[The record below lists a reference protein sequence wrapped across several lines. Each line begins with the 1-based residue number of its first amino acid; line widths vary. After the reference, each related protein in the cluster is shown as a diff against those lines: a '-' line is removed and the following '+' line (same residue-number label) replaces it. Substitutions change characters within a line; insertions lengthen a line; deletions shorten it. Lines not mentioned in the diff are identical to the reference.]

1 MSLIYVTALINIDCQ
16 ESHKTLEWRIQNF
29 KTLLEHGKNE
39 PSHGKN
45 LRVMLFYDPI
55 YADDLAPIFKAHRNI
70 CYMPF
75 DYKTESWIYQASLS
89 FANKLPDVRNE
100 IKDTFL
106 FLCLMNMKIEILA
119 KAINLINDDSNP
131 YNHFAWIDFNLPH
144 VFKRPDD
151 TIDYMYYLMEQHFVP
166 KFIAA
171 PGCWNIDAHRHIDFN
186 HVNWRFCGGF
196 LIGDA
201 ASILDMHELYEK
213 HYIEAMTK
221 QNRITWEVNIWA
233 YLEQEHKS
241 DLKITWFEGNH
252 DDSIV
257 RMPSSLFSA
266 NLSANKTNKI
276 VRYDYPEI
284 PGFYP
289 SSASFCQ
296 SYQLTQ
302 TECQSVLNTR
312 YVNYQINSRGQFL
325 INGERIQ
332 SLNMKSILSPDLTE
346 IVESTLMNEYEIGL
360 EKQNQHVIGLEDL
373 RIYMNADGEM
383 EFVAANTSY
392 IKSGAIRIVRGK
404 YGKGGLESGQILE
417 PPMPTRCEKNWIPF
431 LGKYIYRWQP
441 FEIGSLNE
449 DSNKLAIE
457 SSYHVPNLIFDKVR
471 GSTVPVWSEKDQ
483 CYICVV
489 HYAESVKDAPLHYY
503 HMLVKIQVKDKDKS
517 VIIGWSNP
525 FHFTRLG
532 VQYCIGFTIEQPDSY
547 GFWFSENDNCPG
559 FIHNCS
565 SCQFSF
571 FE

>member
-16 ESHKTLEWRIQNF
+16 ESHKTREWRIHNF
-29 KTLLEHGKNE
+29 KKLLEHKKSDPLHDE
-39 PSHGKN
+39 F
-45 LRVMLFYDPI
+45 RVILLYDPI
-55 YADDLAPIFKAHRNI
+55 YEEDLADLFEEHSNI
-70 CYMPF
+70 CHMPF
-75 DYKTESWIYQASLS
+75 DYKTESWIYQASLP

-119 KAINLINDDSNP
+119 KAANLINDESDT
-131 YNHFAWIDFNLPH
+131 YRHFAWIDFNLPH
-144 VFKRPDD
+144 VFKRTDD
-151 TIDYMYYLMEQHFVP
+151 TIDYMHYLLNQQFTP

-171 PGCWNIDAHRHIDFN
+171 SGCWNIDAHTHIDFN

-201 ASILDMHELYEK
+201 DSILYMYDLYK
-213 HYIEAMTK
+213 NYYVDAMTK
-221 QNRITWEVNIWA
+221 QNRITWEVNMWA
-233 YLEQEHKS
+233 YLEKECGL
-241 DLKITWFEGNH
+241 DVVWFEGNH

-266 NLSANKTNKI
+266 NLSDYYTNKI
-276 VRYDYPEI
+276 VRYNYPEI

-289 SSASFCQ
+289 SSASF
-296 SYQLTQ
+296 LK
-302 TECQSVLNTR
+302 EGNVINTR

-325 INGERIQ
+325 INHDGIIQ
-332 SLNMKSILSPDLTE
+332 SLNIKSTLSPDLTK
-346 IVESTLMNEYEIGL
+346 IVESTLMDESKIGL
-360 EKQNQHVIGLEDL
+360 EQQNQHVIGLEDL
-373 RIYMNADGEM
+373 RIYMNADREM

-392 IKSGAIRIVRGK
+392 IKSGAIRIVKGK
-404 YGKGGLESGQILE
+404 YGKDGLESGQILE
-417 PPMPTRCEKNWIPF
+417 PPTETRCEKNWIPF

-449 DSNKLAIE
+449 ESKLAIE
-457 SSYHVPNLIFDKVR
+457 NSQHVPNLIFDKVR

-489 HYAESVKDAPLHYY
+489 HYSESVKNAPLHYY
-503 HMLVKIQVKDKDKS
+503 HMLVKIQLRS
-517 VIIGWSNP
+517 NNHPVIIGWSNP
-525 FHFTRLG
+525 FHFVRLG
-532 VQYCIGFTIEQPDSY
+532 VQYCIGFTINEKDNSY

-571 FE
+571 YE

>member
-16 ESHKTLEWRIQNF
+16 VSHKTTEWRINNF
-29 KTLLEHGKNE
+29 KLLLEHKKSD
-39 PSHGKN
+39 PSHGEF
-45 LRVMLFYDPI
+45 RVILFYDPI
-55 YADDLAPIFKAHRNI
+55 YEEDLADIFDKHKNI
-70 CYMPF
+70 CHVPF
-75 DYKTESWIYQASLS
+75 DYKTESWIYRASLP

-100 IKDTFL
+100 IKDDFL
-106 FLCLMNMKIEILA
+106 FLSLINMKIEILE
-119 KAINLINDDSNP
+119 KAINLINDESNE

-144 VFKRPDD
+144 VFKRHAD
-151 TIDYMYYLMEQHFVP
+151 TIDYIYYLLEQQFIP

-171 PGCWNIDAHRHIDFN
+171 PGCWNIDAHQHTDFN

-201 ASILDMHELYEK
+201 NSIIEMHEMYK
-213 HYIEAMTK
+213 NHYVEAMTK
-221 QNRITWEVNIWA
+221 QNRITWEVNMWA
-233 YLEQEHKS
+233 YLEKECGL
-241 DLKITWFEGNH
+241 DILWFEGNH
-252 DDSIV
+252 NDSIV

-266 NLSANKTNKI
+266 NLSNYYTNKI

-289 SSASFCQ
+289 SSASFFDGF
-296 SYQLTQ
+296 
-302 TECQSVLNTR
+302 LNTR

-325 INGERIQ
+325 INHNGTIQ
-332 SLNMKSILSPDLTE
+332 SLNMKSILSPDLTK
-346 IVESTLMNEYEIGL
+346 IMESTLMDESKIGL
-360 EKQNQHVIGLEDL
+360 EQQNQHVIGLEDL
-373 RIYMNADGEM
+373 RIYMNADREM

-392 IKSGAIRIVRGK
+392 IKSWAIRIVKGK
-404 YGKGGLESGQILE
+404 YGKDGLESGQILE
-417 PPMPTRCEKNWIPF
+417 PPTETRCEKNWIPF

-441 FEIGSLNE
+441 FEIGTLNE
-449 DSNKLAIE
+449 DAKLAIE
-457 SSYHVPNLIFDKVR
+457 ISQHVPNLIFDKVR

-489 HYAESVKDAPLHYY
+489 HYSESVKNAPLHYY
-503 HMLVKIQVKDKDKS
+503 HMLVKINHFE
-517 VIIGWSNP
+517 IIGWSNP

-532 VQYCIGFTIEQPDSY
+532 VQYCIGFTINEKDNSY

-571 FE
+571 YE

>member
-1 MSLIYVTALINIDCQ
+1 MILYIYIIMSLVYVTALINIDCQ
-16 ESHKTLEWRIQNF
+16 ESHKTVEWRIQNF
-29 KTLLEHGKNE
+29 KSLLEHKE
-39 PSHGKN
+39 N
-45 LRVMLFYDPI
+45 LRVILFYDPI
-55 YADDLAPIFKAHRNI
+55 YADDLAPIFKTYQNVCHI
-70 CYMPF
+70 PF
-75 DYKTESWIYQASLS
+75 EYKIESWIYQASLP

-119 KAINLINDDSNP
+119 KAVNLINDESDTYS
-131 YNHFAWIDFNLPH
+131 HFAWIDFNLPH
-144 VFKRPDD
+144 VFKRSED
-151 TIDYMYYLMEQHFVP
+151 TIDYMYYLLEQQFVP
-166 KFIAA
+166 NFIAA
-171 PGCWNIDAHRHIDFN
+171 SGCWNIDQHPHTDFN

-196 LIGDA
+196 LVGNA
-201 ASILDMHELYEK
+201 QSIMKMHELYEK

-221 QNRITWEVNIWA
+221 QNRITWEVNMWA
-233 YLEQEHKS
+233 YLERECRL
-241 DLKITWFEGNH
+241 DFTWFEGNH

-266 NLSANKTNKI
+266 NLSANKSNEI
-276 VRYDYPEI
+276 VRYNYPEI

-296 SYQLTQ
+296 TDSL
-302 TECQSVLNTR
+302 LNTR
-312 YVNYQINSRGQFL
+312 YVNYQINDRGQFL
-325 INGERIQ
+325 INHNFNGKIC
-332 SLNMKSILSPDLTE
+332 SLNLKSTLSPDLTE
-346 IVESTLMNEYEIGL
+346 ITKSVLMDESTIGL
-360 EKQNQHVIGLEDL
+360 QQQNQNVLGLEDV
-373 RIYMNADGEM
+373 RIYMNADREM

-392 IKSGAIRIVRGK
+392 IKSGAIRIVTGK
-404 YGKGGLESGQILE
+404 YGKDGFEFGKILE

-441 FEIGSLNE
+441 FEIGHLNE
-449 DSNKLAIE
+449 DSKLVIE
-457 SSYHVPNLIFDKVR
+457 SSQHVPNLIFDKVR

-503 HMLVKIQVKDKDKS
+503 HMLVKINHGI
-517 VIIGWSNP
+517 IIGWSNP
-525 FHFTRLG
+525 FHFTQLG

-571 FE
+571 YE

>member
-16 ESHKTLEWRIQNF
+16 ESNKTLEWRIQNF
-29 KTLLEHGKNE
+29 KKLLEHKKNE
-39 PSHGKN
+39 LSHGEF
-45 LRVMLFYDPI
+45 RIILFYDPI
-55 YADDLAPIFKAHRNI
+55 YEEDLHDIFEEHHNI
-70 CYMPF
+70 CHMPF
-75 DYKTESWIYQASLS
+75 DYKTESWIYQASLP

-119 KAINLINDDSNP
+119 KAVNLINDESDT
-131 YNHFAWIDFNLPH
+131 YRHFAWIDFNLPH
-144 VFKRPDD
+144 VFKRTDD
-151 TIDYMYYLMEQHFVP
+151 TIDYMYYLMEQQFAR

-171 PGCWNIDAHRHIDFN
+171 SGCWNIEAHQHIDFN

-201 ASILDMHELYEK
+201 NSILYMYELYK
-213 HYIEAMTK
+213 NYYVEAMTK
-221 QNRITWEVNIWA
+221 QDRITWEVNMWA
-233 YLEQEHKS
+233 YFEREFDS
-241 DLKITWFEGNH
+241 YLKITWFEGNH

-257 RMPSSLFSA
+257 RMPSSLFSV
-266 NLSANKTNKI
+266 NLSNNYTNKI

-289 SSASFCQ
+289 SSAAFC
-296 SYQLTQ
+296 
-302 TECQSVLNTR
+302 EGVLNTR
-312 YVNYQINSRGQFL
+312 YVNYQINNRGQFL
-325 INGERIQ
+325 INHNGTIQ
-332 SLNMKSILSPDLTE
+332 SLNMKSILSPDLTK
-346 IVESTLMNEYEIGL
+346 IVESALMNEYEIGL
-360 EKQNQHVIGLEDL
+360 EKQNQHVLGLEDL

-392 IKSGAIRIVRGK
+392 IKSGAIRIVKGK

-417 PPMPTRCEKNWIPF
+417 PPTETRCEKNWIPF

-449 DSNKLAIE
+449 DSKLTIE
-457 SSYHVPNLIFDKVR
+457 SSQHVPNLIFDKVR

-489 HYAESVKDAPLHYY
+489 HYSESVKNAPMHYY

-517 VIIGWSNP
+517 MIFGWSNP
-525 FHFTRLG
+525 FHFVRLG
-532 VQYCIGFTIEQPDSY
+532 VQYCIGFTINEKDNSY

-571 FE
+571 YE

>member
-1 MSLIYVTALINIDCQ
+1 MYVINA
-16 ESHKTLEWRIQNF
+16 KTDLMADAIQ
-29 KTLLEHGKNE
+29 
-39 PSHGKN
+39 
-45 LRVMLFYDPI
+45 
-55 YADDLAPIFKAHRNI
+55 RN
-70 CYMPF
+70 
-75 DYKTESWIYQASLS
+75 TW
-89 FANKLPDVRNE
+89 
-100 IKDTFL
+100 
-106 FLCLMNMKIEILA
+106 
-119 KAINLINDDSNP
+119 DST
-131 YNHFAWIDFNLPH
+131 HFAWIDFNLPH
-144 VFKRPDD
+144 VFKRQDD
-151 TIDYMYYLMEQHFVP
+151 TIDYMYYLMEQQFAP

-196 LIGDA
+196 LISDA
-201 ASILDMHELYEK
+201 ASILDMHALYEK

-221 QNRITWEVNIWA
+221 QDRITWEVNMWA
-233 YLEQEHKS
+233 YLEKECG
-241 DLKITWFEGNH
+241 LEITWFEGNH

-266 NLSANKTNKI
+266 NLSDNYANKI

-289 SSASFCQ
+289 SSAAFC
-296 SYQLTQ
+296 
-302 TECQSVLNTR
+302 EGVLNTR

-346 IVESTLMNEYEIGL
+346 IVESALMNEYEIGL
-360 EKQNQHVIGLEDL
+360 EKHNQNVIGLEDL

-441 FEIGSLNE
+441 FEIGTLNE
-449 DSNKLAIE
+449 DSKLAIE
-457 SSYHVPNLIFDKVR
+457 SSQHVPNLIFDKVR

-489 HYAESVKDAPLHYY
+489 HYSESVKNAPLHYY
-503 HMLVKIQVKDKDKS
+503 HMLVKIQLQSNNHGVINSEK
-517 VIIGWSNP
+517 IIGWSNP
-525 FHFTRLG
+525 FHFMRLG
-532 VQYCIGFTIEQPDSY
+532 IQYCIGFTINEKDNSY

-571 FE
+571 YE

>member
-1 MSLIYVTALINIDCQ
+1 MSLIYVTALINIDCK

-29 KTLLEHGKNE
+29 KKLLEHKE
-39 PSHGKN
+39 N
-45 LRVMLFYDPI
+45 LRVILFYDPI
-55 YADDLAPIFKAHRNI
+55 YAEDLEDLFEAHSNVCHI
-70 CYMPF
+70 PF
-75 DYKTESWIYQASLS
+75 DYKTESWIYQASLP

-119 KAINLINDDSNP
+119 KAVNLINDESDT
-131 YNHFAWIDFNLPH
+131 YRHFAWIDFNLPH
-144 VFKRPDD
+144 VFKRTDD
-151 TIDYMYYLMEQHFVP
+151 TIDYMYYLMEQQFAR

-171 PGCWNIDAHRHIDFN
+171 SGCWNKDNQHTDFN

-201 ASILDMHELYEK
+201 NSILYMYELYK
-213 HYIEAMTK
+213 NYYVEAMTK
-221 QNRITWEVNIWA
+221 QNRITWEVNMWA
-233 YLEQEHKS
+233 YFEREFDS
-241 DLKITWFEGNH
+241 YLKITWFEGNH

-257 RMPSSLFSA
+257 RMPSSLFSV
-266 NLSANKTNKI
+266 NLSNNYTNKI

-289 SSASFCQ
+289 SSASFF
-296 SYQLTQ
+296 
-302 TECQSVLNTR
+302 EGVLNTR
-312 YVNYQINSRGQFL
+312 YVNYQINNRGQFL
-325 INGERIQ
+325 INHNGTIQ
-332 SLNMKSILSPDLTE
+332 SLNMKSILSPDLTK
-346 IVESTLMNEYEIGL
+346 IVESALMNEYEIGL
-360 EKQNQHVIGLEDL
+360 EKQNQHVLGLEDL

-392 IKSGAIRIVRGK
+392 IKSGAIRIVKGK

-417 PPMPTRCEKNWIPF
+417 PPTETRCEKNWIPF

-441 FEIGSLNE
+441 FEIGILNE
-449 DSNKLAIE
+449 DSKLAIE
-457 SSYHVPNLIFDKVR
+457 SSQHVPNIIFDKVR

-489 HYAESVKDAPLHYY
+489 HYSESVKNAPLHYY

-517 VIIGWSNP
+517 MILSWSNP
-525 FHFTRLG
+525 FHFARLG
-532 VQYCIGFTIEQPDSY
+532 VQYCIGFTINEKDNSY

-571 FE
+571 YE